1 MRRPPIEHMGALRLA
16 AAIPTRAMHPI
27 ERKRVA
33 TARTPQETWNPDRSA
48 RFIIRA
54 GFFPLTRL
62 NTLLPREGSARGGP
76 LRAYAVHN
84 RRIDI
89 HEV

>member
-1 MRRPPIEHMGALRLA
+1 MRRRLMERIRAIRA
-16 AAIPTRAMHPI
+16 AGAIPTRAMHSI
-27 ERKRVA
+27 ERNRVA
-33 TARTPQETWNPDRSA
+33 TARTSPDTRNPGRSA
-48 RFIIRA
+48 LFIIRA

-76 LRAYAVHN
+76 LRAYAVHI